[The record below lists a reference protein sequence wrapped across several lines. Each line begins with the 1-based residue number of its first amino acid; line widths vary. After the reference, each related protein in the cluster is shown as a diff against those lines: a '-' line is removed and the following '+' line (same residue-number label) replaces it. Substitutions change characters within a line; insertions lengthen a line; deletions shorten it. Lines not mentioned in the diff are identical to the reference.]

1 MRTAAALRDD
11 TGSATVQLV
20 ICLPLVVFVIM
31 LVIQA
36 GAYYHAQQVAKIAA
50 DRAVAVARTEYS
62 TADFGQAQAEHVLKV
77 VGDGSLSDPHISVTR
92 AAGQVR
98 VSVAAEA
105 PHFVPMWPATVHAA
119 SAGPIEE
126 FDEGARRG

>member
-1 MRTAAALRDD
+1 M
-11 TGSATVQLV
+11 QLV

-50 DRAVAVARTEYS
+50 DRAVAVARTEYG
-62 TADFGQAQAEHVLKV
+62 TADFGQAEAEHVLKV
-77 VGDGSLSDPHISVTR
+77 VGDRSLTNPHVSVTR

-98 VSVAAEA
+98 VTISAGA
-105 PHFVPMWPATVHAA
+105 PHFVPLWPTAIHAS

-126 FDEGARRG
+126 FDDGSARHG